1 VEYNVKVG
9 LHIKNL
15 DWEILRKWPFEGPRK
30 YKDDI
35 TVHPKKMR
43 SGDVIWIE
51 ITQNVMF

>member
-1 VEYNVKVG
+1 VKVG